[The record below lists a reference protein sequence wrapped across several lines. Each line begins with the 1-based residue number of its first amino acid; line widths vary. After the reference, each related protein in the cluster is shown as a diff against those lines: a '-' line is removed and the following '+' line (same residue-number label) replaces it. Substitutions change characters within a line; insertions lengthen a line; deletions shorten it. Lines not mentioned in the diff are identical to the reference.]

1 MPTFLTPPSQRPAT
15 PPPELLTPAIVI
27 NEDEPLIP
35 SADISKG
42 LKAVAEAR
50 TLRDNALIEARPAFD
65 ALADT
70 SSFDQAAYALA
81 AEKGGALKK
90 AQATLSEQIEA
101 EVVAPARKVKQFA
114 DLFKNTALAGAESL
128 IEQGRILYT
137 GYRKAEEDRLKLAAE
152 KAAADA
158 RAIQEL
164 NAKHAE
170 ALLADA
176 ARDEE
181 NRRLERAVEA
191 EKSGDH
197 LRAAVIL
204 DTPGT
209 VDAPAPT
216 LAPMFMPPP
225 MPATN
230 VARVNGEVRKK
241 KRVGRVVDPAALLR
255 AFADGK
261 LALLDKDGK
270 SIVTIK
276 QSYLNEAAKSF
287 GDKVGLY
294 LPGVVCVEVEDTDF
308 R

>member
-15 PPPELLTPAIVI
+15 PPPELLTPPVAPA
-27 NEDEPLIP
+27 EDASLVP

-42 LKAVAEAR
+42 LKAVAAAR
-50 TLRDNALIEARPAFD
+50 TARDNALIEARPAFD

-70 SSFDQAAYALA
+70 SSFNQEAYALA

-90 AQATLSEQIEA
+90 AQATLAEQIEA

-128 IEQGRILYT
+128 IEHGRILYT

-152 KAAADA
+152 KAAAEA

-176 ARDEE
+176 SRDEE
-181 NRRLERAVEA
+181 NNRLARAVEA
-191 EKSGDH
+191 ENSGDH

-209 VDAPAPT
+209 VAAPASAP
-216 LAPMFMPPP
+216 APMFMPPP

-230 VARVNGEVRKK
+230 VARVGGEVRRK
-241 KRVGRVVDPAALLR
+241 KRVGRVVDAGALLR

-270 SIVTIK
+270 AIVTVR

-294 LPGVVCVEVEDTDF
+294 LPGVVCDEVNDSDF